1 MSPAVCLAT
10 LRSNSTIA
18 LCHAGP
24 VCHSVTLQTAP
35 TAFRALLKHGE
46 YFSECFLFAHN
57 RLTAIPSSPAPS
69 AAAAGAERG
78 VEAVPQADARA
89 RGRAVHVDPIKP
101 TLRAP
106 GSKHLKPKY
115 DEPLLNF
122 AFNSSLR
129 RYTAV
134 WCDLDLSSHASFL
147 TDRIMLNIMRNDGA
161 FGLLRSICLSGR
173 AARMSPF
180 RLNSSRLY

>member
-1 MSPAVCLAT
+1 
-10 LRSNSTIA
+10 
-18 LCHAGP
+18 
-24 VCHSVTLQTAP
+24 
-35 TAFRALLKHGE
+35 
-46 YFSECFLFAHN
+46 
-57 RLTAIPSSPAPS
+57 
-69 AAAAGAERG
+69 
-78 VEAVPQADARA
+78 
-89 RGRAVHVDPIKP
+89 
-101 TLRAP
+101 
-106 GSKHLKPKY
+106 
-115 DEPLLNF
+115 
-122 AFNSSLR
+122 LR